1 MAHIASVTA
10 LHPGACMKTRLALTA
25 DERTLMDTLLERARS
40 CEHRWVLSERTDLR
54 AYSDWQRAQM
64 AMNAAGELVLW
75 RVLELELP
83 ARLRVLR
90 NGEFTRLTV
99 HEVHVEPHERVSDAL
114 LWYAAGLEHD
124 EFGRETRIVRRVR
137 IDDACVWTDR
147 APRLVEAA
155 QLPRP
160 VQSLALRA

>member
-1 MAHIASVTA
+1 
-10 LHPGACMKTRLALTA
+10 MKARLALTA
-25 DERTLMDTLLERARS
+25 DERTLMDTLLERSRS
-40 CEHRWVLSERTDLR
+40 CEHRWVLSEHADLR

-75 RVLELELP
+75 RVLGLELP

-99 HEVHVEPHERVSDAL
+99 HEVHVEPLGPACDTL

-124 EFGRETRIVRRVR
+124 EFGRETRIVCRVR

-155 QLPRP
+155 QMPRP
-160 VQSLALRA
+160 TESLALCA